1 MIYYTD
7 HQALFNSLMTNN
19 EELKRLSQEGCKLQ
33 SYLYNESMTAAIHGE
48 VELSERYNR
57 LSDIAFKRY
66 ERRYNAHR
74 RSISRDP

>member
-1 MIYYTD
+1 
-7 HQALFNSLMTNN
+7 MTNN
-19 EELKRLSQEGCKLQ
+19 EELKRLTQQGYDLQ
-33 SYLYNESMTAAIHGE
+33 SYLYDESMTAAMHGE

-57 LSDIAFKRY
+57 LSDIAFKRF